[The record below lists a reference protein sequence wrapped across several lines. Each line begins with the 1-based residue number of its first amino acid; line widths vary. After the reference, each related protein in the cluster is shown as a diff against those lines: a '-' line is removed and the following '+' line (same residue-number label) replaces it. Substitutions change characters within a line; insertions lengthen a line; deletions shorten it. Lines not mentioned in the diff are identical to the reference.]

1 MSVPCVYILTSI
13 AQKRQHHESGAE
25 RTAIIDFSPS
35 QHASYRM

>member
-1 MSVPCVYILTSI
+1 MDIWIQKKRSI
-13 AQKRQHHESGAE
+13 AQKLQHHKSGAE